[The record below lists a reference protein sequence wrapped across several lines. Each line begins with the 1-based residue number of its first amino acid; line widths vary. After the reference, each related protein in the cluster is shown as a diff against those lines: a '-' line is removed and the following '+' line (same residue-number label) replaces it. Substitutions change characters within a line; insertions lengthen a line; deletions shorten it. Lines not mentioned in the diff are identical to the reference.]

1 MTRHRRAS
9 AQRAR
14 PHRHVHCTRRLNSFQ
29 TVCGCL
35 PPDGNSKRTTRL
47 RKSDG
52 ASAERRLAPG
62 IGSNSGGKDGC
73 QIWCCKTAP
82 RMGSIARPPA
92 VTLRGELL
100 STCHCHAFTT
110 CCLMCKPCD
119 DAPQRERRQRWPPRS
134 AATAVE
140 HGARSQRQQHPW
152 AGSSAL
158 AQPSATAAAD
168 PCSIKPVGEE
178 NNLRR
183 SFLQRISVR
192 PS

>member
-1 MTRHRRAS
+1 MAHQQNVVWHLAS
-9 AQRAR
+9 EAKAAAKM
-14 PHRHVHCTRRLNSFQ
+14 
-29 TVCGCL
+29 
-35 PPDGNSKRTTRL
+35 D
-47 RKSDG
+47 
-52 ASAERRLAPG
+52 A
-62 IGSNSGGKDGC
+62 

-82 RMGSIARPPA
+82 RMESIARPPA

-119 DAPQRERRQRWPPRS
+119 DAPQRERRQRWPPCS
-134 AATAVE
+134 EATAVE
-140 HGARSQRQQHPW
+140 HGARISQRQQHPW

-183 SFLQRISVR
+183 SLSQRKSYVR